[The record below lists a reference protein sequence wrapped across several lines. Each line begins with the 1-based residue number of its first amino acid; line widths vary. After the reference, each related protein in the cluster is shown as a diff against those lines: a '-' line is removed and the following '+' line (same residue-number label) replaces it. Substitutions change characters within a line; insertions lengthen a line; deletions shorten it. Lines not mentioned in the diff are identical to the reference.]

1 MPLSEPVSFYVKQ
14 KLTRVLRVFHATP
27 VSVTITDR
35 FYATGPWFDWHV
47 AWVPF
52 IRGLGTALAALNTM
66 SARFHFYWGVT
77 LIYLLRNKY

>member
-1 MPLSEPVSFYVKQ
+1 MPLSEPVSFHVKQ
-14 KLTRVLRVFHATP
+14 KLTRVLSVFHATT

-52 IRGLGTALAALNTM
+52 IRGLGTAAGCSQHNERTFSLLSGSNADLLA
-66 SARFHFYWGVT
+66 
-77 LIYLLRNKY
+77 KK